1 VIVARLLCVLAT
13 VAVAAPG
20 AAQSRFEIGV
30 GLSWT
35 AGFDAGGRDALLT
48 SGTGSS
54 SFTLFDTASRVNA
67 APGATATLGFFV
79 TSRLAIEG
87 TAEYSRPTLQTT
99 ISSDVE
105 GATGTTAE
113 SRLTSLVIGGS
124 ARYHFG
130 ATRLRPF
137 VFGGAGWLRQLDE
150 DNVLLITGPELHGGA
165 GVSYRLDRH
174 FAVRGEGGVSLREKS
189 LGFEARRRTL
199 AVFAASLLYRF

>member
-1 VIVARLLCVLAT
+1 VNFARVVCVLAAF
-13 VAVAAPG
+13 AVAAPA
-20 AAQSRFEIGV
+20 AAQSRFEIGA

-35 AGFDAGGRDALLT
+35 AGFDAGGHDALLT
-48 SGTGSS
+48 PGTGSAP
-54 SFTLFDTASRVNA
+54 FTLFDTASRVKA

-79 TSRLAIEG
+79 TRRLAIEG

-99 ISSDVE
+99 ISGDVE
-105 GATGTTAE
+105 GATGSTAE

-150 DNVLLITGPELHGGA
+150 DNVLLITGPELHGGV

-174 FAVRGEGGVSLREKS
+174 FAVRGEGGVSLRDRS
-189 LGFEARRRTL
+189 LAFEAQRRML
-199 AVFAASLLYRF
+199 AVFAGSLLYRF

>member
-1 VIVARLLCVLAT
+1 VSRARLVCVLAAL
-13 VAVAAPG
+13 AVAAPA
-20 AAQSRFEIGV
+20 AAQSRFEVGA

-67 APGATATLGFFV
+67 APGATLTLGLFL
-79 TSRLAIEG
+79 TRRLAIEG

-150 DNVLLITGPELHGGA
+150 DNVLLVTGPELHGGG
-165 GVSYRLDRH
+165 GVSYRVDRH
-174 FAVRGEGGVSLREKS
+174 FWLRGQGGVSLREKTIA
-189 LGFEARRRTL
+189 FESQRRTL